1 VDGRSCG
8 RSEQEDEGAEVSEGE
23 PMNPIIVVALIGGIA
38 LIVQALVNA
47 YSAKKKSEADE
58 KIAKEL
64 AETKVEMAATKHEVK
79 ELSSRVDGRLEQL
92 MDAIRRESIQIGR
105 DEQKAEITEEAV
117 RVAGV
122 GIEAA
127 KRAG

>member
-1 VDGRSCG
+1 
-8 RSEQEDEGAEVSEGE
+8 
-23 PMNPIIVVALIGGIA
+23 MNPIIIVAIIGGVA

-47 YSAKKKSEADE
+47 YSAKKKAEADE
-58 KIAKEL
+58 KIALEL
-64 AETKVEMAATKHEVK
+64 AAAKHEVAETKHEVK
-79 ELSSRVDGRLEQL
+79 ELSSRVDGRLEEL
-92 MDAIRRESIQIGR
+92 MASIRRESIQIGR
-105 DEQKAEITEEAV
+105 DEATAAITEEAV